1 MPAGVEGQCQY
12 LTVTWTIYLVNLQGE
27 EVAVAEEVVEG
38 GEIKAGIG
46 CVAEED
52 APRTLRPLD
61 QYRTNHILISG
72 SPDNSSCLPI
82 PLMVNLTLR

>member
-1 MPAGVEGQCQY
+1 M
-12 LTVTWTIYLVNLQGE
+12 
-27 EVAVAEEVVEG
+27 AEEVVEG

-46 CVAEED
+46 DVAEED

-82 PLMVNLTLR
+82 LLMVNLILR